1 MNTARKVD
9 EAVWPDT
16 LAELMEAQGWSK
28 KALAREMGV
37 EPVTVRRWLGSA
49 QPSEVARAR
58 LIPFCESRCPPLA
71 ALLALGEVH
80 DLAQAREAKAHRS
93 PRKGGGGG
101 GPTKPTD
108 PPIPPE
114 EPVMITTR
122 EYLTPDELDHFGLD
136 VDPFEDEMPDDLYMP
151 KGLAG
156 IEAAVIRG
164 IRGRKIIAMVG
175 PPGSGKSALVRR
187 LWAIS
192 EREKR
197 VKLIAPALM
206 DRRKVTL
213 TTLSVAILRDL
224 IQRDTSNMHAEGRAQ
239 LLRQTLQAELD
250 AGQYPVVFIDEAHD
264 LRDDALI
271 AVKRLW
277 DSHVLFRQLA
287 VILVGQAPLAGRL
300 RSDPTL
306 AELAGRTQVLEVPAW
321 GEDAVGAYLA
331 WRLARIGCADA
342 SRIFTA
348 PAVKAIASRADRPL
362 WINNVAVLAMRQA
375 RLVGDQTVV
384 PTHVGRA

>member
-1 MNTARKVD
+1 MNTARKV
-9 EAVWPDT
+9 EELVWPDA
-16 LAELMEAQGWSK
+16 LADLMVAEGWSK
-28 KALAREMGV
+28 KALARKAGV
-37 EPVTVRRWLGSA
+37 EPATIRRWLGSA
-49 QPSEVARAR
+49 APSEIARER
-58 LIPFCESRCPPLA
+58 LLPLCPSLA

-80 DLAQAREAKAHRS
+80 DLSQARAAKAQT
-93 PRKGGGGG
+93 PGRKAGGGG

-114 EPVMITTR
+114 ESVMIPTR
-122 EYLTPDELDHFGLD
+122 EYLTPDELEHFGLD
-136 VDPFEDEMPDDLYMP
+136 ADPFEDDAMPDDIFLP
-151 KGLAG
+151 KGLVA
-156 IEAAVIRG
+156 IEGAVIRG

-175 PPGSGKSALVRR
+175 PAGAGKSALVRR
-187 LWAIS
+187 LWALS

-197 VKLIAPALM
+197 IKLIAPALM

-224 IQRDTSNMHAEGRAQ
+224 IQRDTSNMPAEGRAQ

-271 AVKRLW
+271 AIKRLW

-287 VILVGQAPLAGRL
+287 VILVGQGPLAGRL

-331 WRLARIGCADA
+331 WRLARIGCADP
-342 SRIFTA
+342 SRIFTVT
-348 PAVKAIASRADRPL
+348 AVKAIASRADRPL